1 MCFII
6 SEEKVFVII
15 SYRNVANSNGLEVK
29 LIIISLTGIFNST
42 IVRFKNVIFTSKF
55 LNVHL
60 ISVFVMFFDIFDNF
74 LFSITKLL

>member
-29 LIIISLTGIFNST
+29 LISISLTGIFNST
-42 IVRFKNVIFTSKF
+42 IVRFKNVIFISKF

>member
-29 LIIISLTGIFNST
+29 LISISLTGIFNST